1 MGLKAIKEQ
10 TTKLCLIFNLS
21 IHRALY
27 QNYVNTAYLGSR
39 LDILKNMIYA
49 RNYYV
54 MWYYFLA
61 FKASPPNSRLYRRKY
76 SLPKIYTIKLYTHT
90 GVCNNR
96 HSVVRAPVNNMVP

>member
-1 MGLKAIKEQ
+1 M
-10 TTKLCLIFNLS
+10 
-21 IHRALY
+21 
-27 QNYVNTAYLGSR
+27 YLGSR

-76 SLPKIYTIKLYTHT
+76 SLPKIYTIKLYTHWKGT
-90 GVCNNR
+90 THR
-96 HSVVRAPVNNMVP
+96 S